1 MKKTPTK
8 ADLETALQEIA
19 DRMKATKELA
29 IARHA
34 PRLVGVTDEAE
45 AETILAEITGE
56 MLAELNATERDFEER
71 GLTTV

>member
-19 DRMKATKELA
+19 DRMEATKELA
-29 IARHA
+29 IARHS
-34 PRLVGVTDEAE
+34 PKLVGVTDEAE

-56 MLAELNATERDFEER
+56 MFAELNEIQR
-71 GLTTV
+71 GFDEHRLTMA

>member
-1 MKKTPTK
+1 MKKKPTK
-8 ADLETALQEIA
+8 ADLEKALQEIA
-19 DRMKATKELA
+19 DRMEATKALA

-34 PRLVGVTDEAE
+34 PKLVGITDEAE
-45 AETILAEITGE
+45 AEAVLAEITGE